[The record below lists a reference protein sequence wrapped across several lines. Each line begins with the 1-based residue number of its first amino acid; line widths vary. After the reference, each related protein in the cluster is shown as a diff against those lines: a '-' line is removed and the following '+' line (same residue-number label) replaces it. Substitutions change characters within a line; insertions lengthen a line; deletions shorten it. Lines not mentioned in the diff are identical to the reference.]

1 MQVQGQLSLSCGAA
15 LTFGLAH
22 YASSAFEL
30 IAEELLMSDSLI
42 KACGLDLFLCV
53 MAIYCFFRSLDK
65 VLLKDKGLIQEALAL
80 TQNRSKEAEASP
92 CHLYYLAIVAWK

>member
-1 MQVQGQLSLSCGAA
+1 MSCGAA

-42 KACGLDLFLCV
+42 KACGLNLFLCI
-53 MAIYCFFRSLDK
+53 MATYCFFRSLGK
-65 VLLKDKGLIQEALAL
+65 VLFNDKGLIEEALAL
-80 TQNRSKEAEASP
+80 TPNRSKEAEASP
-92 CHLYYLAIVAWK
+92 FHLYYLPIVAWK